1 MQRYQEAQCYRNM
14 SAIGIRTCNA
24 IGTRNTIRARNAAGI
39 RNAIEPRGVRTISR
53 TAYEAY
59 PSFLRYSSGLSH
71 PSDSLIL
78 SLR

>member
-1 MQRYQEAQCYRNM
+1 MTLGKFSNEAH
-14 SAIGIRTCNA
+14 STKKS
-24 IGTRNTIRARNAAGI
+24 TL
-39 RNAIEPRGVRTISR
+39 GVRTISR

>member
-1 MQRYQEAQCYRNM
+1 MNVKESGSHDVWNV
-14 SAIGIRTCNA
+14 SISL
-24 IGTRNTIRARNAAGI
+24 
-39 RNAIEPRGVRTISR
+39 RGVRTISR